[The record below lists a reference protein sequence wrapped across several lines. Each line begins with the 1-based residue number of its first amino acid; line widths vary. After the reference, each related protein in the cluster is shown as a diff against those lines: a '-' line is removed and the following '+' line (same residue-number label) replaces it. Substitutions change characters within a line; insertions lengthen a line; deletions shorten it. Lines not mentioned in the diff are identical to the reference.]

1 VLEKVLHKHAFWNK
15 HATEAFNPRQT
26 KLLNRLLDGFT
37 GNLTTS
43 KWAKIAKCSSDT
55 ALRDIQHL
63 VNKNRVHFKTSHKTD
78 KLVSCLKRQDD
89 DKRRIHDPVRST
101 LGRD

>member
-1 VLEKVLHKHAFWNK
+1 MNALLASDEVLEKVLHKHAFWDK

-55 ALRDIQHL
+55 ALRDIQDL
-63 VNKNRVHFKTSHKTD
+63 VNKNILRKAEGGG
-78 KLVSCLKRQDD
+78 
-89 DKRRIHDPVRST
+89 RST
-101 LGRD
+101 HYLLTDLG